1 MNWVLALVAAIF
13 IIGCVQ
19 GYRKGIIRIAVSLVS
34 MFVSIVACMF
44 VTPALCTAVKNN
56 TEIHSKMTA
65 SVYNIIIKS
74 DMYNDAYDE
83 AVDKSISYVSGNMG
97 ITDSEA
103 KGVIES
109 FAENNFSEYET
120 QVTEYVNAIADA
132 MKLPKTVMEGYK
144 TSLLSDTV
152 NELLTEKTVGVKSM
166 LAAIFAARLADMAI
180 NSIVYIAVFAVVYI
194 ILKIVLMATGV
205 VASLP
210 FIRQANKMVG
220 LGFGALEALVIVWL
234 VFTVI
239 TALGNFSWAQD
250 ALSLIGDNAFLRFLY
265 EKNVVTKT
273 ILGW

>member
-13 IIGCVQ
+13 IIGCAQ
-19 GYRKGIIRIAVSLVS
+19 GYRKGIIRIAVSLIS
-34 MFVSIVACMF
+34 MFVSIIACMF
-44 VTPALCTAVKNN
+44 VTPALCTAIKNN

-83 AVDKSISYVSGNMG
+83 AIDKSISYVSGNMG

-109 FAENNFSEYET
+109 FAENNLSEYEA
-120 QVTEYVNAIADA
+120 QVTEYVNAIAEA
-132 MKLPKTVMEGYK
+132 MKLPKSVMEGYK

-239 TALGNFSWAQD
+239 TAMGNFIWAQD
-250 ALSLIGDNAFLRFLY
+250 ALSLIGDNAFLRILY

>member
-1 MNWVLALVAAIF
+1 MNWVLALAAAIF
-13 IIGCVQ
+13 IIGCAQ
-19 GYRKGIIRIAVSLVS
+19 GYRKGIIRIAVSLIS
-34 MFVSIVACMF
+34 MFVSIIACMF
-44 VTPALCTAVKNN
+44 VTPALCTAIKNN

-109 FAENNFSEYET
+109 FAENNLSEYEA
-120 QVTEYVNAIADA
+120 QVTEYVNAIAEA
-132 MKLPKTVMEGYK
+132 MKLPKSVMEGYK

>member
-1 MNWVLALVAAIF
+1 MNWVLALVVVIF

-34 MFVSIVACMF
+34 MFVSIIACMF
-44 VTPALCTAVKNN
+44 VTPALCTAIKNN

-109 FAENNFSEYET
+109 FAENNLSEYET

-132 MKLPKTVMEGYK
+132 MKLPKSVMEGYK
-144 TSLLSDTV
+144 SSLLSDTV

-205 VASLP
+205 VASMP

>member
-13 IIGCVQ
+13 IIGCAQ
-19 GYRKGIIRIAVSLVS
+19 GYRKGIIRIAVSLIS
-34 MFVSIVACMF
+34 MFVSIIACMF
-44 VTPALCTAVKNN
+44 VTPALCTAIKNN

-103 KGVIES
+103 KGIIES
-109 FAENNFSEYET
+109 FAENNLSEYEA
-120 QVTEYVNAIADA
+120 QVTEYVNAIAEA
-132 MKLPKTVMEGYK
+132 MKLPKSVMEGYK

-180 NSIVYIAVFAVVYI
+180 NSIVYIAVFTVVYI

-250 ALSLIGDNAFLRFLY
+250 ALSLIGDNAFLRVLY

>member
-13 IIGCVQ
+13 IIGCAQ
-19 GYRKGIIRIAVSLVS
+19 GYRKGIIRIAVSLIS
-34 MFVSIVACMF
+34 MFVSIIACMF
-44 VTPALCTAVKNN
+44 VTPALCTAIKNN

-74 DMYNDAYDE
+74 DIYNDAYDE

-109 FAENNFSEYET
+109 FAENNLSEYEA
-120 QVTEYVNAIADA
+120 QVTEYVNAIAEA
-132 MKLPKTVMEGYK
+132 MKLPKSVMEGYK

-239 TALGNFSWAQD
+239 TAMGNFIWAQD
-250 ALSLIGDNAFLRFLY
+250 ALSLIGDNAFLRILY

>member
-13 IIGCVQ
+13 IIGCAQ
-19 GYRKGIIRIAVSLVS
+19 GYRKGIIRIAVSLIS
-34 MFVSIVACMF
+34 MFVSIIACMF
-44 VTPALCTAVKNN
+44 VTPALCTAIKNN

-109 FAENNFSEYET
+109 FAENNLSEYET

-132 MKLPKTVMEGYK
+132 MKLPKSVMEGYK

-152 NELLTEKTVGVKSM
+152 NELLTEKTIGVRAC
-166 LAAIFAARLADMAI
+166 LRRYL
-180 NSIVYIAVFAVVYI
+180 
-194 ILKIVLMATGV
+194 
-205 VASLP
+205 
-210 FIRQANKMVG
+210 QHG
-220 LGFGALEALVIVWL
+220 LQIWL
-234 VFTVI
+234 
-239 TALGNFSWAQD
+239 
-250 ALSLIGDNAFLRFLY
+250 
-265 EKNVVTKT
+265 
-273 ILGW
+273 

>member
-1 MNWVLALVAAIF
+1 MNWVLALVAVIF

-34 MFVSIVACMF
+34 MFVSIIACMF
-44 VTPALCTAVKNN
+44 VTPALCTAIKNN

-109 FAENNFSEYET
+109 FAENNLSEYET

-132 MKLPKTVMEGYK
+132 MKLPKSVMEGYK
-144 TSLLSDTV
+144 SSLLSDTV

-205 VASLP
+205 VASMP

>member
-194 ILKIVLMATGV
+194 ILKIVLMTTGV

>member
-83 AVDKSISYVSGNMG
+83 AFNKSISYVSGNMG

-103 KGVIES
+103 KDVIES
-109 FAENNFSEYET
+109 FAEDDLSEYEN
-120 QVTEYVNAIADA
+120 QVTEYVNTIADA
-132 MKLPKTVMEGYK
+132 MKLPKSVMEGYK
-144 TSLLSDTV
+144 SSLLSDTV
-152 NELLTEKTVGVKSM
+152 NELLVEKTVGVKSM

-180 NSIVYIAVFAVVYI
+180 NSIVYIAVFVVVYI

-234 VFTVI
+234 VFTAI

-250 ALSLIGDNAFLRFLY
+250 ALSLIGDNTFLRFLY

>member
-13 IIGCVQ
+13 IIGCAQ
-19 GYRKGIIRIAVSLVS
+19 GYRKGIIRIAVSLIS
-34 MFVSIVACMF
+34 MFVSIIACMF
-44 VTPALCTAVKNN
+44 VTPALCTAIKNN

-109 FAENNFSEYET
+109 FAENNLSEYEA
-120 QVTEYVNAIADA
+120 QVTEYVNAIAEA
-132 MKLPKTVMEGYK
+132 MKLPKSVMEGYK

>member
-13 IIGCVQ
+13 IIGCAQ
-19 GYRKGIIRIAVSLVS
+19 GYRKGIIRIAVSLIS
-34 MFVSIVACMF
+34 MFVSIIACMF
-44 VTPALCTAVKNN
+44 VTPALCTAIKNN

-109 FAENNFSEYET
+109 FAENNLSEYEA
-120 QVTEYVNAIADA
+120 QVTEYVNAIAEA
-132 MKLPKTVMEGYK
+132 MKLPKSVMEGYK

-239 TALGNFSWAQD
+239 TAMGNFIWAQD
-250 ALSLIGDNAFLRFLY
+250 ALSLIGDNAFLRILY

>member
-13 IIGCVQ
+13 IIGCAQ
-19 GYRKGIIRIAVSLVS
+19 GYRKGIIRIAVSLIS
-34 MFVSIVACMF
+34 MFVSVIACMF
-44 VTPALCTAVKNN
+44 VTPALCTAIKNN
-56 TEIHSKMTA
+56 TEINSKMTA

-74 DMYNDAYDE
+74 DIYNDAYDE

-109 FAENNFSEYET
+109 FAENNLSEYEA
-120 QVTEYVNAIADA
+120 QVTEYVNAIAEA
-132 MKLPKTVMEGYK
+132 MKLPKSVMEGYK

-220 LGFGALEALVIVWL
+220 MGFGALEALVIVWL
-234 VFTVI
+234 AFTVI

>member
-1 MNWVLALVAAIF
+1 MNWVLALAAAIF
-13 IIGCVQ
+13 IIGCAQ
-19 GYRKGIIRIAVSLVS
+19 GYRKGIIRIAVSLIS
-34 MFVSIVACMF
+34 MFVSIIACMF
-44 VTPALCTAVKNN
+44 VTPALCTAIKNN

-109 FAENNFSEYET
+109 FAENNLSEYEA
-120 QVTEYVNAIADA
+120 QVTEYVNAVAEA
-132 MKLPKTVMEGYK
+132 MKLPKSVMEGYK

>member
-1 MNWVLALVAAIF
+1 
-13 IIGCVQ
+13 
-19 GYRKGIIRIAVSLVS
+19 
-34 MFVSIVACMF
+34 
-44 VTPALCTAVKNN
+44 
-56 TEIHSKMTA
+56 
-65 SVYNIIIKS
+65 
-74 DMYNDAYDE
+74 
-83 AVDKSISYVSGNMG
+83 
-97 ITDSEA
+97 
-103 KGVIES
+103 
-109 FAENNFSEYET
+109 
-120 QVTEYVNAIADA
+120 
-132 MKLPKTVMEGYK
+132 
-144 TSLLSDTV
+144 
-152 NELLTEKTVGVKSM
+152 M

-180 NSIVYIAVFAVVYI
+180 DSIVYIAVFAVVYI

-250 ALSLIGDNAFLRFLY
+250 ALSLIGDNVFLRFLY

>member
-13 IIGCVQ
+13 IIGCAQ
-19 GYRKGIIRIAVSLVS
+19 GYRKGIIRIAVSLIS
-34 MFVSIVACMF
+34 MFVSIIACMF
-44 VTPALCTAVKNN
+44 VTPALCTAIKNN

-109 FAENNFSEYET
+109 FAENNLSEYEA
-120 QVTEYVNAIADA
+120 QVTEYVNAIAEE
-132 MKLPKTVMEGYK
+132 MKLPKSVMEGYK

-239 TALGNFSWAQD
+239 TAMGNFIWAQD
-250 ALSLIGDNAFLRFLY
+250 ALSLIGDNAFLRILY

>member
-13 IIGCVQ
+13 IIGCAQ
-19 GYRKGIIRIAVSLVS
+19 GYRKGIIRIAVSLIS
-34 MFVSIVACMF
+34 MFVSIIACMF
-44 VTPALCTAVKNN
+44 VTPALCTAIKNN

-109 FAENNFSEYET
+109 YAENNLSEYEA
-120 QVTEYVNAIADA
+120 QVTEYVNAIAEA
-132 MKLPKTVMEGYK
+132 MKLPKSVMEGYK

-239 TALGNFSWAQD
+239 TAMGNFIWAQD
-250 ALSLIGDNAFLRFLY
+250 ALSLIGDNAFLRILY

>member
-1 MNWVLALVAAIF
+1 MNWVLALAAAIF
-13 IIGCVQ
+13 IIGCAQ
-19 GYRKGIIRIAVSLVS
+19 GYRKGIIRIAVSLIS
-34 MFVSIVACMF
+34 MFVSIIACMF
-44 VTPALCTAVKNN
+44 VTPALCTAIKNN

-109 FAENNFSEYET
+109 FAENNLSEYEA
-120 QVTEYVNAIADA
+120 QVTEYVNAIAEA
-132 MKLPKTVMEGYK
+132 MKLPKSVMEGYK

-239 TALGNFSWAQD
+239 TAMGNFIWAQD
-250 ALSLIGDNAFLRFLY
+250 ALSLIGDNAFLRILY

>member
-1 MNWVLALVAAIF
+1 MNWILALVAFIF
-13 IIGCVQ
+13 IIGCIQ
-19 GYRKGIIRIAVSLVS
+19 GYRKGIIRIAVSLAS
-34 MFVSIVACMF
+34 MFISIIACMF
-44 VTPALCTAVKNN
+44 VTPALCTVIKNN

-65 SVYNIIIKS
+65 SVYNMIIKS

-83 AVDKSISYVSGNMG
+83 AFDKSIFYVSDNMG

-103 KGVIES
+103 KSVIEN
-109 FAENNFSEYET
+109 FAKNDLSEYET

-132 MKLPKTVMEGYK
+132 MKLPKSVMEGYK
-144 TSLLSDTV
+144 SSILSDAI
-152 NELLTEKTVGVKSM
+152 NELLSEKTVGVKSM

-210 FIRQANKMVG
+210 FIRQANKMAG

-234 VFTVI
+234 VFTGI
-239 TALGNFSWAQD
+239 TALSNFGWAQD
-250 ALSLIGDNAFLRFLY
+250 ALSLIGDNVFLRFLY

>member
-13 IIGCVQ
+13 IIGCAQ
-19 GYRKGIIRIAVSLVS
+19 GYRKGIIRIAVSLIS
-34 MFVSIVACMF
+34 MFVSIIACMF
-44 VTPALCTAVKNN
+44 VTPALCTAIKNN

-109 FAENNFSEYET
+109 FAENNLSEYEA
-120 QVTEYVNAIADA
+120 QVTEYVNAVAEA
-132 MKLPKTVMEGYK
+132 MKLPKSVMEGYK

-180 NSIVYIAVFAVVYI
+180 NSMVYIAVFAVVYI